1 MSNRVDYFFDKQPP
15 LSFVDELRK
24 PLHMQKPKWFG
35 RTELKEGEVCASGAY
50 IIHEFPD
57 EEKLLETAIEDFCFF
72 LSLYNVAGNQYPIR
86 IVKRPTQCFEAF
98 RIRIEQDGCIVEAE
112 DTEGVRRA
120 LVYLEDEM
128 HRREGAILPVG
139 VISKVPVIRER
150 ITRGFYSPTNR
161 PPKNVDELLDDV
173 DYYPDNYLNR
183 LAHDGTNGLWIY
195 AHFHKLLTSNCFPEY
210 GVDSDKRIAKLKRVV
225 AKCKRYGIKVWIFG
239 VEPSAL
245 TPDMAAKYPD
255 AVSGK
260 GWNGNST
267 ICTYTEK
274 GAQYCIEMTQRLME
288 QVPDLGGI
296 IDITFGERPTTCVM
310 LDDLCDC
317 PRCRTRGRG
326 EVLAHT
332 VDLLKEGIRRAGS
345 KAEFVSWTY
354 QHRLSPMDEIEEYVR
369 KAPQD
374 VVQMENFEDAGYIEQ
389 LGKERQ
395 AMDYWLSY
403 TGPSQMFEGAA
414 QTALEEKKTM
424 FAKMQVCCSHE
435 LATVPYI
442 PVPGILFDKYAGAHK
457 YDVKGVMQCWYFGN
471 YPSLMSKA
479 AGELAFM
486 EDFSDKDAF
495 LEHLAGIYYGSQA
508 KQMVKAWRGFEKGY
522 SNYPLNIMFSY
533 YGPMHD
539 GVAWELALLPKNR
552 PLPRTWLLPDPP
564 DGDRIGECLQSGHDL
579 DEAILLTQAMKTYWD
594 EGLQQM
600 PERGPKEQKNIAKA
614 LSVLF
619 HSGNNILRFYAL
631 REQLGLDD
639 GNSEQ
644 ILSEMEK
651 IVEDEICNSREMI
664 AVCREDSRLGYHSEA
679 EGFKF
684 FPEKLERRICQL
696 QELKQSEFPLV
707 RKRLAEG
714 KTALEYYQGVDTTDP
729 DTVTYL
735 VKREGLETADCVTLS
750 NGAQFKV
757 AYDDADIQIELRASE
772 QCRWVFCLEYRLMWP
787 APAIVLQNGKLDLAF
802 CVYTHQSIYGERI
815 GQELDKYEL
824 VAVAGEPGHYVLKIS
839 REKTGWIKDTPLKL
853 RIVADGVSWAEE
865 EDPVCT
871 LGKVEA
877 SPGQFGWLLPQ

>member
-35 RTELKEGEVCASGAY
+35 RTEPKEGEVCTLGAY
-50 IIHEFPD
+50 LVNTFPD
-57 EEKLLETAIEDFCFF
+57 EEKLLETATEDFCVL
-72 LSLYNVAGNQYPIR
+72 LSLYEITGDRYPIR
-86 IVKRPTQCFEAF
+86 IVKQPTQCFEAF
-98 RIRIEQDGCIVEAE
+98 RIRTERNGCTIEAD

-120 LVYLEDEM
+120 LVYIEDEM

-139 VISKVPVIRER
+139 VISKAPVIRER

-195 AHFHKLLTSNCFPEY
+195 AHFNKLLTSNCFPEY
-210 GVDSDKRIAKLKRVV
+210 GAESDKRIAKLKRVV
-225 AKCKRYGIKVWIFG
+225 AKCKRYGVKVWIFG

-354 QHRLSPMDEIEEYVR
+354 QHRLSPMDEIEAYVR

-374 VVQMENFEDAGYIEQ
+374 VVQMENFEDAGYMEQ

-414 QTALEEKKTM
+414 RAALEEKKTM

-486 EDFSDKDAF
+486 EDFSDKNAF

-600 PERGPKEQKNIAKA
+600 PEHGPKEQKNIAKA

-619 HSGNNILRFYAL
+619 HSGNNILHFYAL
-631 REQLGLDD
+631 REQLGLGD

-651 IVEDEICNSREMI
+651 IVDDEIKNSQDMI
-664 AVCREDSRLGYHSEA
+664 ALCKEDSRLGYHSEA

-684 FPEKLERRICQL
+684 FPEKLESRIAQL
-696 QELKQSEFPLV
+696 QELKQTEFVQV
-707 RKRLAEG
+707 RERLSQG
-714 KTALEYYQGVDTTDP
+714 KAALEYYQGSDKEAP
-729 DTVTYL
+729 DTVTYCMHQ
-735 VKREGLETADCVTLS
+735 GDLETAEYTAIS
-750 NGAQFKV
+750 NTAKFRVAYNQDDILLELVSGAQT
-757 AYDDADIQIELRASE
+757 
-772 QCRWVFCLEYRLMWP
+772 RWVLCFEYRLMWP
-787 APAIVLQNGKLDLAF
+787 APAIVLKDGKLDLAF

-815 GQELDKYEL
+815 QQELGKYAL
-824 VAVAGEPGHYVLKIS
+824 KAVDGEPGHYVLKVS
-839 REKTGWIKDTPLKL
+839 REKTGWTKDTPLKL
-853 RIVADGVSWAEE
+853 RIVADGISWAVEE
-865 EDPVCT
+865 APVRT

-877 SPGQFGWLLPQ
+877 SPGEFGWLLPQ